1 MTKKQNRSFEKFNE
15 VLQQLKEEG
24 KISDAPPPSQ
34 KKERMAYITKL
45 TKLFKKRIYPS
56 D

>member
-1 MTKKQNRSFEKFNE
+1 MRKKQNNSFEQFNE

-24 KISDAPPPSQ
+24 KISDAPPPS
-34 KKERMAYITKL
+34 ERDERRAYIKKL
-45 TKLFKKRIYPS
+45 TKLFKERIYSS